1 LTPPRRRSNSK
12 PEILFAKPE
21 QLGLAQKAIS
31 GETMVDVAP
40 EIAAQAQ
47 APARPSAQRYY
58 VLAILTV
65 VYALNFLDRT
75 IFNVLIEPIKKE
87 FVLSDTTMG
96 LLAGF
101 GFVLFY
107 SLLGIPIARIADR
120 LNRRNIVAIAF
131 AFWSAMTFLCGTAS
145 SVTALALARVGVG
158 IGESAGTP
166 ASQSILADLFDKNE
180 RPRALGVFAIGTYL
194 GVFLG
199 YFIGGYV
206 DQHYGW
212 RMAFFSAGLPGIALA
227 ALLWLTISEPKR
239 GAMAETFAPEPL
251 GPTLGFLASQQTF
264 VIVLIGFCLTTY
276 TNYATAAW
284 IPPFLA
290 RVHHL
295 SSAEIGTYA
304 GTFKGLFGMAGTLIG
319 GLAVAQISNRDDRWK
334 LWAPA
339 ITSGVAGPVFAVC
352 MLTGDFATMVTALAA
367 TSFLVG
373 FHLGP
378 IFAIA
383 QTVAKPSMRALA
395 SAIVL
400 LTATCFGQGVGPL
413 AVGMINDALK
423 GAYGNDAVRFS
434 LLSAA
439 FTTTLGA
446 LLFVLAARSIRA
458 DIKRAAT

>member
-1 LTPPRRRSNSK
+1 
-12 PEILFAKPE
+12 
-21 QLGLAQKAIS
+21 
-31 GETMVDVAP
+31 MVDLAP
-40 EIAAQAQ
+40 QATVQVQ
-47 APARPSAQRYY
+47 APAVPSARRYY
-58 VLAILTV
+58 VLAILTII
-65 VYALNFLDRT
+65 YALNFLDRT

-87 FVLSDTTMG
+87 FFLSDTTMG

-120 LNRRNIVAIAF
+120 INRRNIVAAAF
-131 AFWSAMTFLCGTAS
+131 AFWSAATALCGMAS
-145 SVTALALARVGVG
+145 SIATLTLARIGVG

-166 ASQSILADLFDKNE
+166 ASQSLISDLFDKND
-180 RPRALGVFAIGTYL
+180 RPRALGIYAIGTYL

-199 YFIGGYV
+199 YFIGGWV
-206 DQHYGW
+206 NQHYGW
-212 RMAFFSAGLPGIALA
+212 RTAFFTAGLPGVALA
-227 ALLWLTISEPKR
+227 GVLWLTVAEPR
-239 GAMAETFAPEPL
+239 RSAPVDHPL
-251 GPTLGFLASQQTF
+251 RDAWRPTLGFLISQKTF
-264 VIVLIGFCLTTY
+264 LIVLVGFCLTTY
-276 TNYATAAW
+276 TNYATSAW

-319 GLAVAQISNRDDRWK
+319 GVVVAQISRRDDRWK

-339 ITSGVAGPVFAVC
+339 ITSGLAGPVFAVC
-352 MLTGDFATMVTALAA
+352 MLTSDFTTMVAALAA

-383 QTVAKPSMRALA
+383 QTVARPSMRALA
-395 SAIVL
+395 SAIVI

-423 GAYGNDAVRFS
+423 NDYGTDAVRYS

-439 FTTTLGA
+439 VTTTLGA
-446 LLFVLAARSIRA
+446 LLFVWAAASVRA
-458 DIKRAAT
+458 DIKRAA

>member
-1 LTPPRRRSNSK
+1 V
-12 PEILFAKPE
+12 
-21 QLGLAQKAIS
+21 LG
-31 GETMVDVAP
+31 
-40 EIAAQAQ
+40 
-47 APARPSAQRYY
+47 
-58 VLAILTV
+58 ILTV

-87 FVLSDTTMG
+87 FTLSDTTMG

-107 SLLGIPIARIADR
+107 SLLGIPIARVADR
-120 LNRRNIVAIAF
+120 LNRRNIVAVAF
-131 AFWSAMTFLCGTAS
+131 AFWSAMTFLCGMAS
-145 SVTALALARVGVG
+145 SVATLALARIGVG

-166 ASQSILADLFDKNE
+166 ASQSLIADLFNKNE
-180 RPRALGVFAIGTYL
+180 RPRALGIYAIGTYL

-199 YFIGGYV
+199 YFIGGWV
-206 DQHYGW
+206 NQHYGW
-212 RMAFFSAGLPGIALA
+212 RMAFMSAGLPGIALA
-227 ALLWLTISEPKR
+227 AILWLTIAEPKR
-239 GAMAETFAPEPL
+239 GAISANGLAESFVPEPL
-251 GPTLGFLASQQTF
+251 GPTLGFLATQPSF
-264 VIVLIGFCLTTY
+264 VIVLAGFCLTTY

-295 SSAEIGTYA
+295 TSAEIGTYA
-304 GTFKGLFGMAGTLIG
+304 GTFKGLCGIAGTLIG
-319 GLAVAQISNRDDRWK
+319 GLVVAKISRRDDRWK

-339 ITSGVAGPVFAVC
+339 IMSGLAGPVFAVC
-352 MLTGDFATMVTALAA
+352 MLTSDFATMVAALAL

-383 QTVAKPSMRALA
+383 QTVARPSMRALA
-395 SAIVL
+395 SAFIL

-413 AVGMINDALK
+413 AVGMLNDALK
-423 GAYGNDAVRFS
+423 NDYGADAVRYS

-439 FTTTLGA
+439 VTTMLGA
-446 LLFVLAARSIRA
+446 LLFVWAARFIRA
-458 DIKRAAT
+458 DIARAT

>member
-1 LTPPRRRSNSK
+1 
-12 PEILFAKPE
+12 
-21 QLGLAQKAIS
+21 
-31 GETMVDVAP
+31 MVDLAP
-40 EIAAQAQ
+40 QTAAPVEA
-47 APARPSAQRYY
+47 AARPSARRYY
-58 VLAILTV
+58 VLGLLTI

-87 FVLSDTTMG
+87 FALSDTTMG

-107 SLLGIPIARIADR
+107 SLLGIPIARMADR

-131 AFWSAMTFLCGTAS
+131 AFWSAMTYLCGLAS
-145 SVTALALARVGVG
+145 SVTTLALARIGVG

-166 ASQSILADLFDKNE
+166 ASQSMIADLFSKNE
-180 RPRALGVFAIGTYL
+180 RPRALGIYAIGTYL

-199 YFIGGYV
+199 YFIGGYIS
-206 DQHYGW
+206 QHYGW
-212 RMAFFSAGLPGIALA
+212 RTAFFTAGLPGIALA
-227 ALLWLTISEPKR
+227 AILWLTISEPKR
-239 GAMAETFAPEPL
+239 GAMAETFKAEPI
-251 GPTLGFLASQQTF
+251 GPTLRFLVSQPSF

-276 TNYATAAW
+276 TNYATAVW

-290 RVHHL
+290 RIHHL
-295 SSAEIGTYA
+295 TSAEIGTYA
-304 GTFKGLFGMAGTLIG
+304 GTFKGLSGMAGTLVG
-319 GLAVAQISNRDDRWK
+319 GLVVAQISRRDDRWK

-339 ITSGVAGPVFAVC
+339 IMSGLASPVFALC
-352 MLTGDFATMVTALAA
+352 MLTPSFTIMVAMLAL
-367 TSFLVG
+367 TSFMVG

-400 LTATCFGQGVGPL
+400 LTATCFGQGIGPL

-423 GAYGNDAVRFS
+423 GAYGVDAVRYS

-439 FTTTLGA
+439 VTTTLGA
-446 LLFVLAARSIRA
+446 LLFVWAARWIRS
-458 DIKRAAT
+458 DIARAT

>member
-1 LTPPRRRSNSK
+1 MAELATPAAAGADITVRQPARRY
-12 PEILFAKPE
+12 FV
-21 QLGLAQKAIS
+21 LGL
-31 GETMVDVAP
+31 
-40 EIAAQAQ
+40 
-47 APARPSAQRYY
+47 
-58 VLAILTV
+58 LTII
-65 VYALNFLDRT
+65 YALNFLDRT

-87 FVLSDTTMG
+87 FALSDTAMG

-107 SLLGIPIARIADR
+107 SLLGIPIARVADR
-120 LNRRNIVAIAF
+120 LNRRNIVAIAL
-131 AFWSAMTFLCGTAS
+131 AFWSAMTFFCGMAQ
-145 SVTALALARVGVG
+145 SVTTLALARIGVG

-166 ASQSILADLFDKNE
+166 ASQSMVADLFGKNE
-180 RPRALGVFAIGTYL
+180 RPRALGVYAIGTYL

-206 DQHYGW
+206 NQHYGW
-212 RMAFFSAGLPGIALA
+212 RMAFFTAGLPGILLA
-227 ALLWLTISEPKR
+227 AVLWLTVSEPRR
-239 GAMAETFAPEPL
+239 GGTRQDGLAEKFTPEPL
-251 GPTLGFLASQQTF
+251 GPTLAFLASQKSF

-276 TNYATAAW
+276 TNYATSAW

-304 GTFKGLFGMAGTLIG
+304 GTFKGLCGMAGTLVG
-319 GLAVAQISNRDDRWK
+319 GLVVAQISQRDDRWK

-339 ITSGVAGPVFAVC
+339 IMSGLAGPVFAVC
-352 MLTGDFATMVTALAA
+352 MLTSSFPLMVAALAL

-383 QTVAKPSMRALA
+383 QTVARPSMRALA

-423 GAYGNDAVRFS
+423 GSYGADAVRYS

-439 FTTTLGA
+439 LTTMLGA
-446 LLFVLAARSIRA
+446 LLFVWAARSIRG
-458 DIKRAAT
+458 DIKRAV

>member
-1 LTPPRRRSNSK
+1 
-12 PEILFAKPE
+12 
-21 QLGLAQKAIS
+21 
-31 GETMVDVAP
+31 MVDLASRQL
-40 EIAAQAQ
+40 A
-47 APARPSAQRYY
+47 APADPAARTSRRYY
-58 VLAILTV
+58 VLALLTV
-65 VYALNFLDRT
+65 IYALNFLDRT

-87 FVLSDTTMG
+87 FALSDTAMG

-107 SLLGIPIARIADR
+107 SLLGIPIARVADR
-120 LNRRNIVAIAF
+120 LNRRNIVALAF
-131 AFWSAMTFLCGTAS
+131 AFWSAMTFLCGVAQ
-145 SVTALALARVGVG
+145 SVTALAFARIGVG

-166 ASQSILADLFDKNE
+166 ASQSVIADLFDKNE
-180 RPRALGVFAIGTYL
+180 RPRALGVYAIGTYL

-206 DQHYGW
+206 NQHYGW
-212 RMAFFSAGLPGIALA
+212 RMAFLVAGLPGIALA
-227 ALLWLTISEPKR
+227 AVMWLTVSEPKR
-239 GAMAETFAPEPL
+239 GAMAETFAPEPI
-251 GPTLGFLASQQTF
+251 GPTLGFLASQPTF

-304 GTFKGLFGMAGTLIG
+304 GTFKGLFGMAGTLVG
-319 GLAVAQISNRDDRWK
+319 GLVVAQISRRDDRWK

-339 ITSGVAGPVFAVC
+339 ITSGLAGPVFALC
-352 MLTGDFATMVTALAA
+352 MLTPDFTTMVAALAA

-383 QTVAKPSMRALA
+383 QTVARPSMRALA

-413 AVGMINDALK
+413 AVG
-423 GAYGNDAVRFS
+423 
-434 LLSAA
+434 
-439 FTTTLGA
+439 
-446 LLFVLAARSIRA
+446 
-458 DIKRAAT
+458 

>member
-1 LTPPRRRSNSK
+1 
-12 PEILFAKPE
+12 
-21 QLGLAQKAIS
+21 
-31 GETMVDVAP
+31 MVDLAP
-40 EIAAQAQ
+40 RIADQAD
-47 APARPSAQRYY
+47 APAGSATRRYY
-58 VLAILTV
+58 VLALLTII
-65 VYALNFLDRT
+65 YALNFLDRT

-87 FVLSDTTMG
+87 FTLSDTAMG

-107 SLLGIPIARIADR
+107 SLLGIPIARVADR
-120 LNRRNIVAIAF
+120 LNRRNIVALAF
-131 AFWSAMTFLCGTAS
+131 AFWSAMTALCGMAS
-145 SVTALALARVGVG
+145 SVASLTLARIGVG
-158 IGESAGTP
+158 LGESAGTP
-166 ASQSILADLFDKNE
+166 ASQSIVADLFNKNE
-180 RPRALGVFAIGTYL
+180 RPRALGIYAIGTYL

-206 DQHYGW
+206 NQHYGW

-227 ALLWLTISEPKR
+227 AVVWLTVAEPKR
-239 GAMAETFAPEPL
+239 GVMAETFTPEPIA
-251 GPTLGFLASQQTF
+251 PTLGFLASQQSF

-295 SSAEIGTYA
+295 SSTEIGAYA
-304 GTFKGLFGMAGTLIG
+304 GTFKGLFGMAGTLVG
-319 GLAVAQISNRDDRWK
+319 GLVVARISRSDDRWK

-339 ITSGVAGPVFAVC
+339 ITSGLAGPVFAWC
-352 MLTGDFATMVTALAA
+352 MLTPDFSTMVAALAA

-383 QTVAKPSMRALA
+383 QTVARPSMRALA
-395 SAIVL
+395 SAIIL

-413 AVGMINDALK
+413 AVGMINDTLK
-423 GAYGNDAVRFS
+423 NDYGADAVRYS

-439 FTTTLGA
+439 ATTTLGA
-446 LLFVLAARSIRA
+446 LLFLWAAVSIRA
-458 DIKRAAT
+458 DIKRAA

>member
-1 LTPPRRRSNSK
+1 
-12 PEILFAKPE
+12 
-21 QLGLAQKAIS
+21 
-31 GETMVDVAP
+31 MVDLAS
-40 EIAAQAQ
+40 QA
-47 APARPSAQRYY
+47 SAQIRAAASPSPRRYY

-87 FVLSDTTMG
+87 FALSDTTMG

-120 LNRRNIVAIAF
+120 VNRRNIVALAF
-131 AFWSAMTFLCGTAS
+131 AFWSAMTFLCGLAS
-145 SVTALALARVGVG
+145 SVTTLALARIGVG

-166 ASQSILADLFDKNE
+166 ASQALLADLFDKNE
-180 RPRALGVFAIGTYL
+180 RPRALGIYAIGTYL

-199 YFIGGYV
+199 YFIGGWV
-206 DQHYGW
+206 NQHYGW
-212 RMAFFSAGLPGIALA
+212 RTAFLAAGLPGVALA
-227 ALLWLTISEPKR
+227 ALLWLTVAEPKR
-239 GAMAETFAPEPL
+239 GAMAETFTPEPV
-251 GPTLGFLASQQTF
+251 GATLRFLMTQPSF
-264 VIVLIGFCLTTY
+264 VIVLIGFCLTSY

-295 SSAEIGTYA
+295 SSSEIGTYA
-304 GTFKGLFGMAGTLIG
+304 GTFKGLCGIAGTLVG
-319 GLAVAQISNRDDRWK
+319 GLVVGQIGRRDDRWK

-339 ITSGVAGPVFAVC
+339 IMSGLAGPVFALC
-352 MLTGDFATMVTALAA
+352 MLTPSFAMMIAALAA

-383 QTVAKPSMRALA
+383 QTVARPSMRALA
-395 SAIVL
+395 SALVL

-423 GAYGNDAVRFS
+423 GAFGADAVRYS

-439 FTTTLGA
+439 ATTTLGA
-446 LLFVLAARSIRA
+446 LLFVVAAGFIRA
-458 DIKRAAT
+458 DIARAR

>member
-1 LTPPRRRSNSK
+1 
-12 PEILFAKPE
+12 
-21 QLGLAQKAIS
+21 
-31 GETMVDVAP
+31 MVDLAS
-40 EIAAQAQ
+40 QA
-47 APARPSAQRYY
+47 SAQIRAATSPSPRRYY

-87 FVLSDTTMG
+87 FALSDTTMG

-120 LNRRNIVAIAF
+120 VNRRNIVALAF
-131 AFWSAMTFLCGTAS
+131 AFWSAMTFLCGLAS
-145 SVTALALARVGVG
+145 SVSTLALARIGVG

-166 ASQSILADLFDKNE
+166 ASQALLADLFDKNE
-180 RPRALGVFAIGTYL
+180 RPRALGIYAIGTYL

-199 YFIGGYV
+199 YFIGGWV
-206 DQHYGW
+206 NQHYGW
-212 RMAFFSAGLPGIALA
+212 RTAFFSAGLPGIALA
-227 ALLWLTISEPKR
+227 ALLWLTITEPKR
-239 GAMAETFAPEPL
+239 GAMAERFTPEPI
-251 GPTLGFLASQQTF
+251 GPTLRFLVTQPSF
-264 VIVLIGFCLTTY
+264 VIVLIGFCLTSY

-284 IPPFLA
+284 IPPFMA

-304 GTFKGLFGMAGTLIG
+304 GTFKGLCGIAGTLVG
-319 GLAVAQISNRDDRWK
+319 GLVVGQIGQHDDRWK

-339 ITSGVAGPVFAVC
+339 IMSGLAGPVFALC
-352 MLTGDFATMVTALAA
+352 MLTPSFVTMIAALAA

-373 FHLGP
+373 FHLRP

-383 QTVAKPSMRALA
+383 QTVARPSMRALA
-395 SAIVL
+395 SALVL

-413 AVGMINDALK
+413 AVGMINDALR
-423 GAYGNDAVRFS
+423 GALGPDAVRYS

-439 FTTTLGA
+439 ATTTLGA
-446 LLFVLAARSIRA
+446 LLFVWAARFIRA
-458 DIKRAAT
+458 DIARAT